1 LPDPVRIGFV
11 VRTHG
16 LRGLVIVRLEL
27 VAPAVALPA
36 GFGLLTGG
44 RRLVVESSSVRGRD
58 SLLTSFEG
66 VGSLESAE
74 ELCGEELSVLR
85 EDLPGVPG
93 LVPIGLFTGFRVI
106 WKRGEGSVAGADV
119 DSANTLLRIEHEGK
133 EFPLPLAMVLSQG
146 SVDWQAGELRLDLPE
161 GLSDLEGGF

>member
-27 VAPAVALPA
+27 IAPAVALPA
-36 GFGLLTGG
+36 GFGLLSGG
-44 RRLVVESSSVRGRD
+44 RRLIVESSSVRDRD
-58 SLLTSFEG
+58 SLLASFEG
-66 VGSLESAE
+66 VGSPGAAE

-106 WKRGEGSVAGADV
+106 WKRGVGSVAGADV
-119 DSANTLLRIEHEGK
+119 DVANTLLRIEHEGK